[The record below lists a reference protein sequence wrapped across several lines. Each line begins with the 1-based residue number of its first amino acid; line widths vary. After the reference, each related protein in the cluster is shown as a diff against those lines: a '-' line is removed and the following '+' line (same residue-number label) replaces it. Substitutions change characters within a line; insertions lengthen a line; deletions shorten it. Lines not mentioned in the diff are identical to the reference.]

1 MISLLLQLW
10 CTEAVAE
17 EVDEQPKL
25 SFEELGWV
33 PPFQVA
39 GANDGHSPEMRVPCH
54 PIEPIMSVPVKLIT
68 TSPHARP

>member
-39 GANDGHSPEMRVPCH
+39 GDVLGALGTFANHFLLGAMQDP
-54 PIEPIMSVPVKLIT
+54 K
-68 TSPHARP
+68 TSKW